1 MIVTWSVD
9 AGDWH
14 KRDICVKRWVNCVVE
29 GAKPGNIILMHDDS
43 GDRSK
48 SVQALPEIIDQLR
61 PHRYQFVTLYVM
73 LQIKDQ
79 ELMKSPWFY

>member
-1 MIVTWSVD
+1 
-9 AGDWH
+9 
-14 KRDICVKRWVNCVVE
+14 VE
-29 GAKPGNIILMHDDS
+29 GAKPGNIILIHDDG

-61 PHRYQFVTLYVM
+61 PRSYQFVTLYAM

-79 ELMKSPWFY
+79 KLLKNPWFH